1 MDGLKYDDKG
11 LVVAIAPP
19 ADTDG
24 GAVISARGMSI
35 LVASLPT

>member
-1 MDGLKYDDKG
+1 MRFTRTALWSHDP
-11 LVVAIAPP
+11 IAPP

-35 LVASLPT
+35 Q